1 MTSRANMN
9 KNNRA
14 YYQRHK
20 EEILARRKAKRE
32 EYKDQLTKAKELLE
46 RFLDI
51 GDLWAI
57 NGKKFIDLQNDVTQF
72 LKESEVEK

>member
-32 EYKDQLTKAKELLE
+32 ENKKYKDQLAQAKEII
-46 RFLDI
+46 R
-51 GDLWAI
+51 
-57 NGKKFIDLQNDVTQF
+57 QF
-72 LKESEVEK
+72 LNDYPIITKEVLDKLEQFIKEIEK